1 MDEKLDFNGRTQLYF
16 QLYDIL
22 YRDIKNGFYKPEE
35 LLPTESD
42 LIEKYSVS
50 RATVRKAM
58 DLLVND
64 GLITRQRGYGTVV
77 QKPKIEQTL
86 NRVNHFSSEMA
97 KKGYK
102 SSTTLLDNK
111 IVYANKTIA
120 KALDIKENTKMIQV
134 KRLRNANE
142 NPMCIENA
150 YLIFDKCPKVLEQ
163 DFSKNSLREFLVKE
177 YNINWKKA
185 VQKIYAI
192 NADSKLA
199 KPLKIKVGD
208 PLIYV
213 ERVSYDQN
221 DQPGEYLQVYYRGD
235 SYYFTAELVASSI

>member
-1 MDEKLDFNGRTQLYF
+1 MGEKLDFNGRTQLYF

-22 YRDIKNGFYKPEE
+22 YRAIKNGFYKPEE
-35 LLPTESD
+35 LLPTEND

-97 KKGYK
+97 RKGYN
-102 SSTTLLDNK
+102 SSTTILENK

-120 KALDIKENTKMIQV
+120 EALDIKESTKMIQV
-134 KRLRNANE
+134 KRLRSANE
-142 NPMCIENA
+142 NPMCIESA
-150 YLIFDKCPKVLEQ
+150 YLIYDKCPKVLEQ

-199 KPLKIKVGD
+199 KPLKIKAGD